1 MKNKQLAI
9 NMIASIV
16 TFAINLGISFFLAPF
31 IINKLGRESYGF
43 IGLINN
49 FVSYA
54 SIVTI
59 ALNSMAD
66 RYITL
71 KIHQNDE
78 KGARIYFNSVLIGNL
93 IMAGVF
99 AIIALI
105 MMLNLGSLIN
115 IPGNLNKDVRIA
127 FSLVAL
133 EFIISLV
140 TSVFAAA
147 TFIKNKLYLASIRS
161 IESNF
166 LRVVIIVIL
175 FVFLP
180 AKIFYINIASL
191 GAAILVVITN
201 IYFTIK
207 LIPELKI
214 DIHYFRVSAVVELI
228 KSGMWNVFTRLSQI
242 LETGLDLLLANIFLG
257 ASIMGTLSIS
267 KTIPTTFVSFT
278 VVMVSVFAP
287 QLTISYAKN
296 EISDVIKGTKQ
307 SIKIMTFLTS
317 LFFAFIV
324 IYSKDFYELWIPSQD
339 AKTLYILTILAVFH
353 MPISSGMNSLFNIFT
368 ITNKIK
374 KSSLVFI
381 GCSIVNVIIIVI
393 VSNILTANYAMYFI
407 AGTSS
412 LLDIFVSIFF
422 VVPYAGIC
430 LNKKKSIFY
439 SDLLLCVIGNILIV
453 VTFSVV
459 KLVFPVTGWIT
470 LFISIFISGI
480 LGSAVNMYI
489 LMKKEERIFFV
500 NKILRRKK
508 Q

>member
-1 MKNKQLAI
+1 
-9 NMIASIV
+9 
-16 TFAINLGISFFLAPF
+16 
-31 IINKLGRESYGF
+31 
-43 IGLINN
+43 
-49 FVSYA
+49 
-54 SIVTI
+54 
-59 ALNSMAD
+59 
-66 RYITL
+66 
-71 KIHQNDE
+71 
-78 KGARIYFNSVLIGNL
+78 
-93 IMAGVF
+93 
-99 AIIALI
+99 
-105 MMLNLGSLIN
+105 
-115 IPGNLNKDVRIA
+115 
-127 FSLVAL
+127 
-133 EFIISLV
+133 
-140 TSVFAAA
+140 
-147 TFIKNKLYLASIRS
+147 
-161 IESNF
+161 
-166 LRVVIIVIL
+166 
-175 FVFLP
+175 
-180 AKIFYINIASL
+180 
-191 GAAILVVITN
+191 
-201 IYFTIK
+201 
-207 LIPELKI
+207 
-214 DIHYFRVSAVVELI
+214 
-228 KSGMWNVFTRLSQI
+228 
-242 LETGLDLLLANIFLG
+242 
-257 ASIMGTLSIS
+257 
-267 KTIPTTFVSFT
+267 
-278 VVMVSVFAP
+278 
-287 QLTISYAKN
+287 
-296 EISDVIKGTKQ
+296 
-307 SIKIMTFLTS
+307 
-317 LFFAFIV
+317 
-324 IYSKDFYELWIPSQD
+324 
-339 AKTLYILTILAVFH
+339 